1 MTAAIQSLDRTRLVD
16 FSQLSHREYSAEKGV
31 AALLLMPSNLEI
43 TQAGDR
49 LREESVSPTETVLDL
64 APPVVDAPAR
74 LDETGVELKR
84 GAFLNTIAMLASNF
98 RGIFTFL
105 VARLLGPAALG
116 IFSVAWSTT
125 DIISKIGVLGL
136 DNAITTFMARS
147 EAVGNRAQ
155 SRALFR
161 FAVVLGVAQSI
172 VTAAVVI
179 VALRFFNNRLHVQS
193 QMVSALALVLCAMP
207 GLALYRISTAVS
219 RGMKVM
225 QHDIYSRGM
234 TEPIATT
241 LAFLLALAVGFKESS
256 PEVAAIVGTAASGLI
271 ALTLA
276 STLFRH
282 VPAHT
287 DDVSPLGEARSLIAY
302 ASTISVYQLINAF
315 ISRLDLLMLGYFVGR
330 APGVTLATVGVYSAV
345 IGTAN
350 GLRKVN
356 QAFNPIFAPVVAG
369 MTATGNHHIA
379 AATYARLAQ
388 WMLWILLPLVAVM
401 SRAGSRI
408 LLIYGPAFWQGGVWL
423 GIVALASAINAFVAL
438 GETVIMVQRPHL
450 NLLHSSITC
459 AVAAGG
465 LLWSIPRFGVM
476 GAAVGILLPYIV
488 QGILRYTTLRWVFHW
503 KDSWSDIR
511 PPLIAAGIAI
521 VPALVCRMFMSG
533 IAGQVTSAAAFL
545 VVFGVQWLRHHI
557 HRKDGPDRKS
567 TRLN

>member
-1 MTAAIQSLDRTRLVD
+1 
-16 FSQLSHREYSAEKGV
+16 
-31 AALLLMPSNLEI
+31 MPSNLEVA
-43 TQAGDR
+43 QASDR
-49 LREESVSPTETVLDL
+49 LRDESVSPTEVALDV

-74 LDETGVELKR
+74 VDETGVELKR
-84 GAFLNTIAMLASNF
+84 GAFLNTVAMLASNF

-105 VARLLGPAALG
+105 VARMLGPAALG

-136 DNAITTFMARS
+136 DNAITTFIARS
-147 EAVGNRAQ
+147 EAVGNRAR

-161 FAVVLGVAQSI
+161 VAVVLGVAQSV
-172 VTAAVVI
+172 VTAAIVI
-179 VALRFFNNRLHVQS
+179 LALRFFNNRLHVQP

-241 LAFLLALAVGFKESS
+241 LAFLLAVAVGFKESS

-271 ALTLA
+271 ALALA

-282 VPAHT
+282 MPAHT
-287 DDVSPLGEARSLIAY
+287 EVVSPVGEARSLLRY
-302 ASTISVYQLINAF
+302 AAPISIYQLINAF
-315 ISRLDLLMLGYFVGR
+315 IARLDLILLGYFVGR
-330 APGVTLATVGVYSAV
+330 VPGVTLATVGVYGAAL
-345 IGTAN
+345 GTAN

-369 MTATGNHHIA
+369 MTATGDHEHA
-379 AATYARLAQ
+379 AATYARLAE

-401 SRAGSRI
+401 ALAGGTI
-408 LLIYGPAFWQGGVWL
+408 LLIYGSAFQQGSVWL
-423 GIVALASAINAFVAL
+423 GILALASAINAFVAL
-438 GETVIMVQRPHL
+438 GETVIMVQRPRL

-465 LLWSIPRFGVM
+465 LLWLIPRFGAM
-476 GAAVGILLPYIV
+476 GAALGILLPYIV
-488 QGILRYTTLRWVFHW
+488 QGILRYATLRWVFGW

-511 PPLIAAGIAI
+511 RPLIAAGIAL
-521 VPALVCRMFMSG
+521 VPAFVCRALLGG
-533 IAGQVTSAAAFL
+533 IVGQITSAAAFL

-557 HRKDGPDRKS
+557 HRKDRRP
-567 TRLN
+567 